1 MTHRL
6 SPPQERVLFAVFHSR
21 TVDASDYRMFRVL
34 IRSGYLRSSDITE
47 WKLTAKGREYCE
59 EYQLEVEP

>member
-1 MTHRL
+1 
-6 SPPQERVLFAVFHSR
+6 
-21 TVDASDYRMFRVL
+21 VDASDYRMFRVL